1 MSFELSQHLPFRL
14 AVLSNFIKQATS
26 DRLAKAHGMTGRDW
40 RVMAIIGIEQP
51 VTPATIAQIT
61 GIDRVT
67 VTRAVQNLVSKGLV
81 EKIQNQSDGRSILV
95 QLTHEGKNH
104 WQPMMQGMKQNGDD
118 YRHLLTEGEFTLL
131 LELLGK
137 LQAHAVKQVEQQD
150 NI

>member
-1 MSFELSQHLPFRL
+1 MSLILSQHLPFRL
-14 AVLSNFIKQATS
+14 AVLSNYIKQTTS

-67 VTRAVQNLVSKGLV
+67 ITRAIQNLESKELV

-95 QLTHEGKNH
+95 QLTHDGKNH
-104 WQPMMQGMKQNGDD
+104 WQSMMQGMKQNGDD
-118 YRHLLTEGEFTLL
+118 YRNLLTDGEFTLL

-137 LQAHAVKQVEQQD
+137 LQAHAVQQVEQQD
-150 NI
+150 NN